1 MSVVVGV
8 ARLCSDTID
17 FAVATLKCV
26 FILPIWILYTS
37 CLPFC
42 YCAERIRT
50 RTHNG
55 TYKGTYNGTYKG
67 TYKDSV
73 VGESKDSDSDDSD
86 DDEYVTAR
94 EFTRLR
100 FW

>member
-17 FAVATLKCV
+17 FVVATLKCV

-42 YCAERIRT
+42 YCAERTRT
-50 RTHNG
+50 R

-86 DDEYVTAR
+86 DSDDDEYVTAR